1 MAELLMRLGSR
12 LVFSRRNQC
21 VRPSLVVLLVNAL
34 AVAGVV
40 FSVEL
45 LVILLGLENVF
56 LPLTSDTLSFLT
68 ELFF

>member
-1 MAELLMRLGSR
+1 MAELILRLGSR

-21 VRPSLVVLLVNAL
+21 VRRSVVFLVTNAL
-34 AVAGVV
+34 VIAGVV
-40 FSVEL
+40 FAVEL

-68 ELFF
+68 SLFF

>member
-1 MAELLMRLGSR
+1 MADLILRLGGR

-21 VRPSLVVLLVNAL
+21 VRRSVVFLVANAL
-34 AVAGVV
+34 VVAGVV
-40 FSVEL
+40 FALEL

-68 ELFF
+68 RLFF